1 MKKEELAERGIDRPD
16 FVYISGD
23 AYVDHPSFAHALLC
37 RLLEARG
44 YSVGLICQ
52 PDWKD
57 PGSVQVFGEPKL
69 CFLISSGNMDSMVNH
84 YTVSKKRRTK
94 DAYSPGGIMGKR
106 PDHAV
111 IVYSNLVRSIY
122 PHTPIIIG
130 GIEASLRR
138 MGHYDYWSD
147 QVKRSIL
154 LDSGAD
160 LISYGMGEHSLLEIA
175 EALAAGIAVSDLTY
189 IRGTVFKTRDRGLLM
204 PDAIELPAFE
214 RIREDKRAYAESFY
228 IQYSNTD
235 PYVGK
240 QLTECYDNRMYVVQ
254 NPSALPLTAEEMDE
268 LYRFPYKRTWHP
280 SYDSAGGVPAIS
292 EVKFSLTSS
301 RGCFGGCSFCALTF
315 HQGRIIQSRSHDSLE
330 AEAVT
335 LTKDPQFK
343 GYIHDVGG
351 PTADFRHPSCEKQK
365 TNGVC
370 PARQCLFPDPCP
382 NLNADHSDYIRL
394 LRRLRAVP
402 KVKKVFI
409 RSGIRF
415 DYVLADSNQSFLEEL
430 CRYHVSGQ
438 LKVAPEH
445 VSDRVLAHMG
455 KPRHRVFL
463 RFSEEY
469 RKMNERLGLKQYMVP
484 YLMSSH
490 PGSTLKDAV
499 ELAEYLRDIHYTP
512 EQVQDFYPTPSTIST
527 CMYYTGLDP
536 RTMKPVYVPK
546 DPHEK
551 AMQRALMQYRRPEN
565 HDLVEEALKRAGRTD
580 LIGYGEACLIRPGKG
595 AHPASEGKRTV
606 TESGRRAKAPRRKT
620 IRNIHKK
627 K

>member
-1 MKKEELAERGIDRPD
+1 MNNGFLPMKKEELAERGIDRPD

-254 NPSALPLTAEEMDE
+254 NP
-268 LYRFPYKRTWHP
+268 
-280 SYDSAGGVPAIS
+280 
-292 EVKFSLTSS
+292 
-301 RGCFGGCSFCALTF
+301 
-315 HQGRIIQSRSHDSLE
+315 
-330 AEAVT
+330 
-335 LTKDPQFK
+335 
-343 GYIHDVGG
+343 
-351 PTADFRHPSCEKQK
+351 
-365 TNGVC
+365 
-370 PARQCLFPDPCP
+370 
-382 NLNADHSDYIRL
+382 
-394 LRRLRAVP
+394 
-402 KVKKVFI
+402 
-409 RSGIRF
+409 
-415 DYVLADSNQSFLEEL
+415 
-430 CRYHVSGQ
+430 
-438 LKVAPEH
+438 
-445 VSDRVLAHMG
+445 
-455 KPRHRVFL
+455 
-463 RFSEEY
+463 
-469 RKMNERLGLKQYMVP
+469 
-484 YLMSSH
+484 
-490 PGSTLKDAV
+490 
-499 ELAEYLRDIHYTP
+499 
-512 EQVQDFYPTPSTIST
+512 
-527 CMYYTGLDP
+527 
-536 RTMKPVYVPK
+536 
-546 DPHEK
+546 
-551 AMQRALMQYRRPEN
+551 
-565 HDLVEEALKRAGRTD
+565 
-580 LIGYGEACLIRPGKG
+580 
-595 AHPASEGKRTV
+595 
-606 TESGRRAKAPRRKT
+606 
-620 IRNIHKK
+620 
-627 K
+627 